1 MSRCA
6 NQKIPSAYQRRR
18 ARGPRTQVREEE
30 PKQKTPSTDPHH
42 FPSQV
47 QTSAYTPRSP
57 YQHAGEGGR
66 APTPVHPSP
75 LTR

>member
-1 MSRCA
+1 
-6 NQKIPSAYQRRR
+6 
-18 ARGPRTQVREEE
+18 VREEE

>member
-1 MSRCA
+1 VKRNIRLDRFDNISL
-6 NQKIPSAYQRRR
+6 
-18 ARGPRTQVREEE
+18 RGPRTQVREEE

-66 APTPVHPSP
+66 APTPVPPSP